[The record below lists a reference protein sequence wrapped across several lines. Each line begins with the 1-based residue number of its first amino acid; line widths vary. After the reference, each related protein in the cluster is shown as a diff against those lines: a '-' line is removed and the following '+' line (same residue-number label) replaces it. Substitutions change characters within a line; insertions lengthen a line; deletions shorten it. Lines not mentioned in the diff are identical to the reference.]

1 MCVSLPEATN
11 GRFLAS
17 SSRIGPS
24 AVGWSRWRTQP
35 PSTDSSRPH
44 SCHLRVSGMRHQHP
58 VSISVVASSAMKTI
72 DLPAVPA
79 QTGSN
84 YPRPFD
90 VPCSGQSSQRLARLT
105 GLTLFGVNLTV
116 IEPGA

>member
-1 MCVSLPEATN
+1 
-11 GRFLAS
+11 
-17 SSRIGPS
+17 
-24 AVGWSRWRTQP
+24 
-35 PSTDSSRPH
+35 
-44 SCHLRVSGMRHQHP
+44 MRHQHP
-58 VSISVVASSAMKTI
+58 VSISIVASSAMKTI
-72 DLPAVPA
+72 DLSAVPA